1 MPKAVRFAEYGGLDV
16 LKVVEVDRPVPGPV
30 QVLVR
35 VVAAGIS
42 PGEAMT
48 RQGLLRD
55 RFPVTFPSGQG
66 SDLAGV
72 VAELGDEVTGF
83 SVGDEVI
90 GFTNRRASHAEYV
103 LAEHDQ
109 LIPRPTGVPWEQ
121 AGALFGS
128 GTTAYAAVRAV
139 AVKAGETVVV
149 SAAAG
154 GVGSIVVQLA
164 RRADVRVIGLAS
176 EPHHAWLAEHGV
188 VPVTYGEGV
197 ADRIR
202 AAAAGPIDAFIDNF
216 GHPYV
221 ELALELGVQPDRIN
235 TIIDFAGAQK
245 HGTRTDGNAVAA
257 SADVLSELATLVAA
271 GELEIPIAG
280 AYPLDEVRAAFEDLE
295 RRHAG
300 GKIVLKP

>member
-1 MPKAVRFAEYGGLDV
+1 MRFAEYGGLDV
-16 LKVVEVDRPVPGPV
+16 LKVVEVDRPVPGP
-30 QVLVR
+30 QQALVR

-72 VAELGDEVTGF
+72 VEELGDEVTGF

-109 LIPRPTGVPWEQ
+109 LIPRPARVPWEQ

-139 AVKAGETVVV
+139 ALKPGETVVV

-154 GVGSIVVQLA
+154 GVGSIAVQLA
-164 RRADVRVIGLAS
+164 RHAGARVIGLAS
-176 EPHHAWLAEHGV
+176 EPHHAWLTEHGV
-188 VPVTYGEGV
+188 LPVTYGEGV

-202 AAAAGPIDAFIDNF
+202 AAAAGPIDAFLDNF

-221 ELALELGVQPDRIN
+221 ELALKLGVRPDRIN

-245 HGTRTDGNAVAA
+245 HGTRTDGNAAAA
-257 SADVLSELATLVAA
+257 SADVLSELATLIAD
-271 GELEIPIAG
+271 GKLEIPIART
-280 AYPLDEVRAAFEDLE
+280 YPLDEVRAAFEDLE
-295 RRHAG
+295 RRHTL

>member
-1 MPKAVRFAEYGGLDV
+1 
-16 LKVVEVDRPVPGPV
+16 
-30 QVLVR
+30 
-35 VVAAGIS
+35 
-42 PGEAMT
+42 MT

-66 SDLAGV
+66 SDIAGV
-72 VAELGDEVTGF
+72 VEELGDGVPGF

-90 GFTNRRASHAEYV
+90 GFTNQRASHAEYV
-103 LAEHDQ
+103 LAEHNH
-109 LIPRPTGVPWEQ
+109 LIPRPAGVPWEQ

-154 GVGSIVVQLA
+154 GVGSVAVQLA
-164 RRADVRVIGLAS
+164 RHVGAKVIGLAS

-188 VPVTYGEGV
+188 LAVTYGEGV

-216 GHPYV
+216 GHPYI

-245 HGTRTDGNAVAA
+245 HGTRTDGNAAA
-257 SADVLSELATLVAA
+257 ANADVLSELATLIAEGA
-271 GELEIPIAG
+271 LEIPIAR
-280 AYPLDEVRAAFEDLE
+280 AYPLDEVHAAFEELE
-295 RRHAG
+295 RRHTG